1 MVKVRVGLTVVGVLA
16 VGGCQTAWDQ
26 RKAEIDAA
34 YQRGEISFVEREQ
47 LTHEVEQ
54 ERSQAIQSSL
64 NYWSQ
69 WQQRQQQQAAYQA
82 SQNQVQQ
89 THNYQVYDRNGN
101 YVGRVQ
107 GQ

>member
-47 LTHEVEQ
+47 LT
-54 ERSQAIQSSL
+54 QAIQSSL